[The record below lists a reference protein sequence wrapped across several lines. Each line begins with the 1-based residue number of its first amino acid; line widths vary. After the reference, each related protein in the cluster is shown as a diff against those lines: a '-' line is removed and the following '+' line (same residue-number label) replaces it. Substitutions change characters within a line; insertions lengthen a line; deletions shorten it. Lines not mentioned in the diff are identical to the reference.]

1 MPKPSL
7 TFIDQGSV
15 KTDFEQHINDESNK
29 RILFSARF
37 GTGKST
43 FLNNFFE
50 ENDKY
55 ITLKLYPVNYSIAHN
70 KDVFELIKYDLIY
83 ELLSKYPNEIN
94 LQKEDYSTA
103 LIGQMFILHNLKIEP
118 LLKSILKAV
127 KPGSES
133 FISIFDEIQSISNDF
148 KAHKDIVS
156 AGESDLLLKYIKNLK
171 AFKGSAHE
179 YDDISELIST
189 MLERVKT
196 PTKSPENNSTIIK
209 ETVLIID
216 DLDRLDPEHV
226 FRLFNIFSAH
236 YDSVNQENK
245 FGFDKVIFVCDYN
258 NIRLMYEHRYG
269 KGVDF
274 SGYIDKFFSTDIFLY
289 DNRKYVV
296 KALQKIFIDKPQN
309 IPQKLQGNYSPI
321 NSSLYKAFE
330 YILISLFEIN
340 VISLRSLEQFICYD
354 TPSFKISAGQR
365 KYNYPANEF
374 PFLVLTHLL
383 KKLFSSV
390 DLKKHLEALANR
402 FEATSGNLNTIDYPE
417 SIERSLI
424 KASLLFII
432 DQNIIFN
439 DANVDENQNK
449 KSVIVNKQIANFS
462 LHKNSRDDYRYISLD
477 NVTYDS
483 DYNPPAIMER
493 PNVFDFLISALEK
506 SENLTMVD

>member
-15 KTDFEQHINDESNK
+15 KTDFEQHINDGSNK

-43 FLNNFFE
+43 FLNSFFE
-50 ENDKY
+50 ENNKY

-148 KAHKDIVS
+148 KAHKDEVS

-196 PTKSPENNSTIIK
+196 STKSEENNSTTIK

-245 FGFDKVIFVCDYN
+245 FGFDKVIFVCDYD

-274 SGYIDKFFSTDIFLY
+274 SGYIDKFFSTDVFLY
-289 DNRKYVV
+289 DNRKYVLN
-296 KALQKIFIDKPQN
+296 ALEKIFKEKSQN
-309 IPQKLQGNYSPI
+309 IPQKFQDKYLPVNSP
-321 NSSLYKAFE
+321 LYKAFE

-354 TPSFKISAGQR
+354 TPPFKISAGQR
-365 KYNYPANEF
+365 KSHYTSSEF
-374 PFLVLTHLL
+374 PFLMLIHLL
-383 KKLFSSV
+383 KKLFSLV
-390 DLKKHLEALANR
+390 DLRKHLETLAKR
-402 FEATSGNLNTIDYPE
+402 FEATSGNLNTISYPE
-417 SIERSLI
+417 HIEKYLIEESLM
-424 KASLLFII
+424 FII

-439 DANVDENQNK
+439 NNNVNENEKRGSVMVNK
-449 KSVIVNKQIANFS
+449 KIANFS
-462 LHKNSRDDYRYISLD
+462 LSENHRNGYRFISLD
-477 NVTYDS
+477 NVTDES
-483 DYNPPAIMER
+483 NHSPNKIER
-493 PNVFDFLISALEK
+493 PNVFDYLISALEK
-506 SENLTMVD
+506 SENLTIVD